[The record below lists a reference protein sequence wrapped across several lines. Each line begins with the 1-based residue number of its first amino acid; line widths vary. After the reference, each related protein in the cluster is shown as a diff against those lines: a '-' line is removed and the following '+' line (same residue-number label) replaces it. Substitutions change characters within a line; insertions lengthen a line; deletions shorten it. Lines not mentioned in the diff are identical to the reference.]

1 MRLEQLLRG
10 QAHRTPDALAIS
22 APDGQ
27 LTYRELDDLADR
39 LAGALADLGVRGG
52 DLVLLWLDKSAFAV
66 AAMQAVLRLGAAYV
80 PVDSHSPA
88 RRVADLIAD
97 CASAAVITTRER
109 LAELAELNPELTSMP
124 ALSPGEFPARPGP
137 DQSVGSPGELAYVLY
152 TSGSTGKPKGVC
164 VTHRAA
170 LAFVD
175 WAVGLLA
182 VHGGDR
188 LANHAPFQF
197 DLSVFDLYAA
207 FHTGASVHLIPAGT
221 PARGLV
227 RFIREHQITVWYSV
241 PSALTLMMEH
251 GRLLEIDDLPLRAVL
266 FAGEVFPLPDLKALR
281 ARWPELALY
290 NFYGPTETNVCT
302 YHPVGSLPTEH
313 TTPIPIGTA
322 ACDNQVWAIRPDGS
336 RAGPGEVGELVVDG
350 PTVMAGYLGEA
361 VGRQGPYA
369 TGDLVRPRADGAF
382 DYLGR
387 RDHQVKVRGH
397 RVELG
402 EIEAVLAAHPD
413 LAEAVVL
420 VTGSGHRARLC
431 ACVRARA
438 GRTPSAIEVKR
449 FLAERLPRHL
459 VIDTLRQFEQ
469 LPRTATGKVD
479 RQQLLAE
486 IQGEKHR

>member
-1 MRLEQLLRG
+1 MRLEQLLRA
-10 QAHRTPDALAIS
+10 QARRTPDALALN
-22 APDGQ
+22 APDGP

-39 LAGALADLGVRGG
+39 LVGALAGLGVRGG
-52 DLVLLWLDKSAFAV
+52 DRVLLWLDKSAFAV

-80 PVDSHSPA
+80 PVDPLSPA
-88 RRVADLIAD
+88 RRVSALITD
-97 CASAAVITTRER
+97 CTPTAMITTRER
-109 LAELAELNPELTSMP
+109 QAELIAANPELTAMP
-124 ALSPGEFPARPGP
+124 VLSPGKLPPRSGT
-137 DQSVGSPGELAYVLY
+137 DQSVGTPAELAYVLY

-175 WAVGLLA
+175 WAVGLLG

-207 FHTGASVHLIPAGT
+207 FHTGASVHLIPEGT
-221 PARGLV
+221 PARALV
-227 RFIREHQITVWYSV
+227 RFVREHRITVWYSV

-251 GRLLEIDDLPLRAVL
+251 GRLLEIADLPLRAVL
-266 FAGEVFPLPDLKALR
+266 FAGEVFPLPGLKALR
-281 ARWPELALY
+281 ARWPELPLY

-302 YHPVGSLPTEH
+302 YHPVGWLSAEH

-322 ACDNQVWAIRPDGS
+322 ACGNQVWALRPDGS
-336 RAGPGEVGELVVDG
+336 LAGPGEVGELMVDG
-350 PTVMAGYLGEA
+350 PTLMAGYLGET

-369 TGDLVRPRADGAF
+369 TGDLVRPRADGGF

-402 EIEAVLAAHPD
+402 EIEAVLTTHPD
-413 LAEAVVL
+413 LVEAVVL
-420 VTGSGHRARLC
+420 VTGSGHAARLR
-431 ACVRARA
+431 ACVRTRQ
-438 GRTPSAIEVKR
+438 GRTPSAIEIKR

-459 VIDTLRQFEQ
+459 VIDTLRQFQE

-479 RQQLLAE
+479 RQRLLADT
-486 IQGEKHR
+486 QGETHR